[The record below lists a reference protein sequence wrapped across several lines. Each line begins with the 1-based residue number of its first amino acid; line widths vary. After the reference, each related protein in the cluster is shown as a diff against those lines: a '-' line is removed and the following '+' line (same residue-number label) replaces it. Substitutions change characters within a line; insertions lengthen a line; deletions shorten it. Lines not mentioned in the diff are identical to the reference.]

1 MEILILGSGAIGGS
15 VAADFIMAGIPIS
28 IADPWPSLIEKVR
41 SDGFHIYLPD
51 SDFQTPSNQALHLSD
66 FAKINPKYDVVFLAV
81 KAQDARWLT
90 EFIKPYLKAD
100 GVLIPLMNGMM
111 NSAIASI
118 IGKDRLIGS
127 VIELSAES
135 FEPAVI
141 KRKTPPSKT
150 WFAIGEFDGQI
161 SDRLKMLQ
169 NLLQHSAKVDF
180 SDQIENAK
188 WTKLVTNA
196 MILAPF
202 AMMKASSYDAL
213 SDSNMRQLV
222 LQIGEEAISVGRA
235 LGYAIEKIFG
245 LNEQDMLGTPA
256 EISHKLVETL
266 IGHIGKK
273 SQNATTQDVLKGR
286 ITETKFING
295 LIVEQGQKL
304 NIPVTGNQ
312 AICQIIEQIESNVI
326 SGDQTNIIRACKLA
340 KIS

>member
-41 SDGFHIYLPD
+41 SEGFHIYLPD
-51 SDFQTPSNQALHLSD
+51 TDFQSPSNQALHLSD

-90 EFIKPYLKAD
+90 EFIKPYLKED

-135 FEPAVI
+135 FEPGVI
-141 KRKTPPSKT
+141 KRKTPPNKT

-169 NLLQHSAKVDF
+169 NLLQHTAKVDF

-202 AMMKASSYDAL
+202 AMIKATSYDAL

-235 LGYAIEKIFG
+235 LGYEIEKIFG
-245 LNEQDMLGTPA
+245 LSEQDMLGAPA
-256 EISHKLVETL
+256 EISRKLVETL

-286 ITETKFING
+286 ITETRFING

-304 NIPVTGNQ
+304 NIPVLGNQ
-312 AICQIIEQIESNVI
+312 AICQIIAEIESSRITANYSNI
-326 SGDQTNIIRACKLA
+326 SLACKLA
-340 KIS
+340 KIT